1 MLRAAP
7 DGDSAVVRFAFKPVT
22 TIPTRMSTGV
32 RGGPHA
38 SGEYSVSTSQ
48 ALMTL
53 EAAA

>member
-48 ALMTL
+48 ALVTL